1 MKLLTFNMCMEV
13 GRLNERL
20 DALGVLV
27 REKRPEFITLQTVNN
42 DTLKKIK
49 GSTWGSR
56 YNIIQPPTKFET
68 RGKPSVAILSTY
80 PPESSKVIYY
90 HETKSNRLL
99 LKGYFIMYD
108 KQKGAHVVSL
118 CTTHLEEGRE
128 ASEIREKQINEALLS
143 LMGDDECFVS
153 GDFSLLHSLDGE
165 LHLNGSWMD
174 AWVVANGHTGER
186 GDTYANPLLK
196 EDKYPSGRPDR
207 ILFKVRRYKLDSVE
221 VVGKDPARGSGVHI
235 STHFGVLAA
244 FSLLDP
250 TSYLPPGEQTE
261 VACFFERAQ
270 WSLSFEQKQ

>member
-1 MKLLTFNMCMEV
+1 MKLLTFNMCMGV
-13 GRLNERL
+13 GRLDERL
-20 DALGVLV
+20 VALGTLV
-27 REKRPEFITLQTVNN
+27 REKRPEFVALQTVNN
-42 DTLKKIK
+42 DVLKKIK

-80 PPESSKVIYY
+80 PAESSKDIYY
-90 HETKSNRLL
+90 HDTGSNRLL
-99 LKGYFIMYD
+99 LKGYFLMYD
-108 KQKGAHVVSL
+108 KQKRAHIVSL

-128 ASEIREKQINEALLS
+128 TSETREKQINEALLS
-143 LMGDDECFVS
+143 LADDEECFVL

-174 AWVVANGHTGER
+174 AWLSANGDTGES

-196 EDKYPSGRPDR
+196 DDKNPTGRPDR

-221 VVGKDPARGSGVHI
+221 VVGKEPARGSDVHV
-235 STHFGVLAA
+235 STHFGVLAT

-250 TSYLPPGEQTE
+250 TGYLPPSEQTE
-261 VACFFERAQ
+261 VACFFKRPQ
-270 WSLSFEQKQ
+270 WSLSFQQQK